1 MDTYKSVLLL
11 VWSTKIIGGETGERL
26 SQIRGQAEQ
35 EANEKDAARLPG
47 RPVTPDLTTW
57 PGVGDPAELIGHI
70 AEWLRGYGNRAT
82 RRTYAESLGLP
93 VSTADLRDWVT
104 GPGIDTRWSAALAQ
118 YAAALRVA
126 PGDAGASADSRRP
139 PPAARGR
146 LRSLHWFRWCAA
158 ARIEPLAAG
167 AADVKAW
174 LEALDDAGAAV
185 ATRDRMLG
193 TLKALYGYLAD
204 VGLTASNPA
213 ALNRRRLGLTTT
225 GRASSTITLTT
236 AQVRTLYEVAGRIRR
251 GVSPLSALRAQAV
264 VAVFTLG
271 LRVSELC
278 ALDRTDLHVTR
289 GRRALRVQGKGD
301 KPRIVYLSAP
311 AEAALSS
318 YLRAR
323 DAASDGQHGQ
333 DGDGALVR
341 PTAASQRQR
350 VPLVANSSGGRST
363 RQGIWQLLRR
373 IARAAGEPLAD
384 VTNQLHPHALR
395 HFYVT
400 TAVEAGAQLVHVQAD
415 VGHTSIDTTE
425 QVYNAAARDP
435 SRSAV
440 DLVADAFL
448 PSDGQRPAGA

>member
-1 MDTYKSVLLL
+1 MLLRAEKSAREACERGVVGESNTL
-11 VWSTKIIGGETGERL
+11 VAAPDNGE
-26 SQIRGQAEQ
+26 
-35 EANEKDAARLPG
+35 AAPAAGAPHPG
-47 RPVTPDLTTW
+47 MAMW
-57 PGVGDPAELIGHI
+57 PGVEDPVALITHI
-70 AEWLRGYGNRAT
+70 AEWLRGYGNKAT

-93 VSTADLRDWVT
+93 VSAGDLRDWLT
-104 GPGIDTRWSAALAQ
+104 GPDVDVSWAAALAQ
-118 YAAALRVA
+118 YAAAVGA
-126 PGDAGASADSRRP
+126 SPGAAGDARRP
-139 PPAARGR
+139 PPAGRGR
-146 LRSLHWFRWCAA
+146 LRSLHWFRWCVSSG
-158 ARIEPLAAG
+158 ISPLAAES
-167 AADVKAW
+167 ADVKAW

-204 VGLTASNPA
+204 VGLTVSNPA

-236 AQVRTLYEVAGRIRR
+236 AQVRTLYEVAGQVRR

-278 ALDRTDLHVTR
+278 GLDRADLHVTR
-289 GRRALRVQGKGD
+289 GRRALRVRGKGD

-311 AEAALSS
+311 ADKALSA

-323 DAASDGQHGQ
+323 DAASES
-333 DGDGALVR
+333 
-341 PTAASQRQR
+341 TAGRMGMVTARRGNSARER
-350 VPLVANSSGGRST
+350 VPLLAGNTGGRST

-373 IARAAGEPLAD
+373 ISRAAGAPLAD
-384 VTNQLHPHALR
+384 VTDQLHPHALR

-448 PSDGQRPAGA
+448 SSDGDRSSRE